1 VSESGERSVPTP
13 AGRQAEDAE
22 GAVPAVASASVIL
35 VRDARHTAALEV
47 LLLERHLDADFAG
60 GALVFPGGKVDEPDR
75 ELDAARWTG
84 RSLARWREELGTASE
99 RDALGVLVAAVRE
112 TFEEAGVLLAH
123 REDGTALDADALRRP
138 SVVEAR
144 RRLAERG
151 AAWDWRPWL
160 SDEGLV
166 LDLGALAFWSWW
178 VTPLGQHKRFDTR
191 FLIAHLPP
199 GQVAHH
205 DDVETTSL
213 RWIAPAHALEQQ
225 ARAEATIIFPTRR
238 NLAALAAHGSADEAW
253 RAARDGRVDRR
264 RIQPTIVLVD
274 GRPMVQHPFEDVPSP
289 I

>member
-1 VSESGERSVPTP
+1 VPTA
-13 AGRQAEDAE
+13 AGRQTE
-22 GAVPAVASASVIL
+22 GPAAAAPAIPSASVVL
-35 VRDARHTAALEV
+35 VRDVRDRAELEV
-47 LLLERHLDADFAG
+47 LLLERHLDSDFAG
-60 GALVFPGGKVDEPDR
+60 GALVFPGGKVDDRDR

-84 RSLARWREELGTASE
+84 RSLARWREELGTATE

-123 REDGTALDADALRRP
+123 REDGSPLDADALRVPRA
-138 SVVEAR
+138 VEAR
-144 RRLAERG
+144 HLLAARG
-151 AAWDWRPWL
+151 ASWDWRPWL

-191 FLIAHLPP
+191 FLIAKLPG

-213 RWIAPAHALEQQ
+213 RWITPADALAQQ

-238 NLAALAAHGSADEAW
+238 NLAALAAHTSADQAW
-253 RAARDGRVDRR
+253 RAAQEGRVDRR
-264 RIQPTIVLVD
+264 RIQPRIVVVD
-274 GRPMVQHPFEDVPSP
+274 GRPMVHHPYEDAPSP

>member
-1 VSESGERSVPTP
+1 VNEPREASGATAS
-13 AGRQAEDAE
+13 GRQDRGE
-22 GAVPAVASASVIL
+22 VPAVASASVIL
-35 VRDARHTAALEV
+35 VRDDRERPGLEV
-47 LLLERHLDADFAG
+47 LLLERHLDSDFAG
-60 GALVFPGGKVDEPDR
+60 GALVFPGGKVDERDR

-84 RSLARWREELGTASE
+84 RSLAKWREELGADTE
-99 RDALGVLVAAVRE
+99 RDAIGVLVAAIRE

-123 REDGTALDADALRRP
+123 REDGTALDADDLRRP

-151 AAWDWRPWL
+151 VSWDWRPWL

-178 VTPLGQHKRFDTR
+178 VTPVGQHKRFDTR

-205 DDVETTSL
+205 DDVETTNL
-213 RWIAPAHALEQQ
+213 RWVAPADALGEQ

-238 NLAALAAHGSADEAW
+238 NLATLAMFGSADEAW
-253 RAARDGRVDRR
+253 QAARDGRVDRR

-274 GRPMVQHPFEDVPSP
+274 GRPMVQHPHEDVPSP

>member
-1 VSESGERSVPTP
+1 VVSEPREPSAPTP
-13 AGRQAEDAE
+13 AGRSTAKE
-22 GAVPAVASASVIL
+22 VPAIASASVLL
-35 VRDARHTAALEV
+35 VRDASAQGGLEV

-60 GALVFPGGKVDEPDR
+60 GALVFPGGKVDERDR

-99 RDALGVLVAAVRE
+99 REALGVLVAAIRE
-112 TFEEAGVLLAH
+112 TFEESGVLLAH
-123 REDGTALDADALRRP
+123 REDGSAVDADVLRRP
-138 SVVEAR
+138 SAVEAR

-178 VTPLGQHKRFDTR
+178 VTPVGQHKRFDTR
-191 FLIAHLPP
+191 FLIAPVP
-199 GQVAHH
+199 SGQVADH

-213 RWIAPAHALEQQ
+213 RWITPAEALEQQ

-238 NLAALAAHGSADEAW
+238 NLMALAEFGSAAEAW
-253 RAARDGRVDRR
+253 RAAHEGRVDRR
-264 RIQPTIVLVD
+264 RIQPSIVMVD
-274 GRPMVQHPFEDVPSP
+274 GRPMVQHPYEDSPSP